1 MAEGKY
7 TGTQPKSP
15 FTLGKETIQLLTDRL
30 RDEYT
35 AHYFYRNASN
45 WCRGVGYKNA
55 EAFFAKEAENE
66 LGHAKLLQDYM
77 VDWNVQ
83 PTLPEIKPAIEFESL
98 IDIVNKAYA
107 LEYGL
112 YTSYNKDS
120 VKLFQSDS
128 TTFDFLQQLRTGQ
141 NEAVIEYSDL
151 LNAAELIDPNNLLDI
166 LHYEEIY
173 FK

>member
-1 MAEGKY
+1 MAESKY

-15 FTLGKETIQLLTDRL
+15 LTLGKETVQILTDRL

-35 AHYFYRNASN
+35 AHYFYRNATN

-55 EAFFAKEAENE
+55 ELFFAKEAETE
-66 LGHAKLLQDYM
+66 LEHAKGLQDYM
-77 VDWNVQ
+77 VDWNVY
-83 PTLPEIKPAIEFESL
+83 PSLPDIKATIQFESL

-107 LEYGL
+107 MEYGL

-120 VKLFQSDS
+120 LKLFQSDI
-128 TTFDFLQQLRTGQ
+128 TTFDFLQKYRTGQ
-141 NEAVIEYSDL
+141 NESVIEYSDL